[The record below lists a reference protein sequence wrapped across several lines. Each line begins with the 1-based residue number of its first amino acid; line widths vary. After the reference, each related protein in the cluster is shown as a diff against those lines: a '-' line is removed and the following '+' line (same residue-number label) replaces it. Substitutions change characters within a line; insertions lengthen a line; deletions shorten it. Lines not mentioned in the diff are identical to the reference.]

1 MEEQDL
7 AIRCAKG
14 DNEARRELYER
25 YGARI
30 YALCRRYVTN
40 PDDAEDIKQDAF
52 VKIFQVINRFSW
64 TRPGSL
70 YSWMSRVTINLLFDS
85 REKRRRLTKQLVGIE
100 DLEEDAL
107 EVPINEEAASVPP
120 EVLTRMI
127 DALPEGYRTVF
138 KLYCIDGLSHR
149 DIATLLG
156 IKEKSSSASLSRA
169 RSLLAEAIRQYWKD
183 QDNGSST
190 DGWMRILRKMRR
202 ASALRNS
209 ALVLALL
216 VVSSLLLRQ
225 VTPHTSTVITQEN
238 TVSVGERYPADLN
251 DSIVS
256 LNKLVTMSEASCLLT
271 ERTRVLNPTQRGHQ
285 VLLGMD
291 TSVDFKRLSDSI
303 PSQPG
308 DSQSPSTPDTDNSS
322 KRSNSDSN
330 PEIQPAAMDS
340 FSISIE
346 QINRFR
352 PSISL
357 SFRAGSGT
365 TRRLTEVLLQS
376 KPYIASLTY
385 LNTVDPQV
393 VPAVKSNRSNTVEFV
408 NIAHSFLPPTAK
420 NNYHHDL
427 PISLGLTA
435 RMALTSRWGVESGI
449 EYTYLH
455 SSVESVAGN
464 MDQQLHLIG
473 IPLRMDVQLWSQDRF
488 TLYAGLSA
496 MAEKCVAASLGK
508 ISCEEKRILWST
520 GAFSGAQYQIGSRA
534 YLYFQPQLSYS
545 ITNTDLITYR
555 TENPFVFSLNAGL
568 RFDL

>member
-14 DNEARRELYER
+14 DNEARRELYEQ

-30 YALCRRYVTN
+30 HALCRRYVTN

-52 VKIFQVINRFSW
+52 VKIFQVIDRFSW

-70 YSWMSRVTINLLFDS
+70 YSWMSRVTINLIFDS
-85 REKRRRLTKQLVGIE
+85 REKRQRLTKQLVGIE
-100 DLEEDAL
+100 ELEED
-107 EVPINEEAASVPP
+107 VQDDSINEEVASVPP
-120 EVLTRMI
+120 EVLTTMI
-127 DALPEGYRTVF
+127 EALPEGYRTVF

-169 RSLLAEAIRQYWKD
+169 RSLLTEAIRQYWKD
-183 QDNGSST
+183 QDDGSSP
-190 DGWMRILRKMRR
+190 DGWLRILRKMRR
-202 ASALRNS
+202 ARALRS
-209 ALVLALL
+209 STLVLALL
-216 VVSSLLLRQ
+216 AASSLLLWQ
-225 VTPHTSTVITQEN
+225 VSRHSSSKIIPESI
-238 TVSVGERYPADLN
+238 VSVGESSPADLS
-251 DSIVS
+251 DSIVF
-256 LNKLVTMSEASCLLT
+256 LNKSVTMSEASGLST
-271 ERTRVLNPTQRGHQ
+271 ERTRVLNPSQRDRRVQ
-285 VLLGMD
+285 LGMD
-291 TSVDFKRLSDSI
+291 TSVDFKHLSDSI
-303 PSQPG
+303 PSRP
-308 DSQSPSTPDTDNSS
+308 DDLQSPSTPDTDNSS
-322 KRSNSDSN
+322 QRANPDSN
-330 PEIQPAAMDS
+330 TEIKPAAMDS
-340 FSISIE
+340 FSIPDE
-346 QINRFR
+346 PINRFR
-352 PSISL
+352 PYISL

-393 VPAVKSNRSNTVEFV
+393 IPAVRSNRSNTVEFID
-408 NIAHSFLPPTAK
+408 IANSFLPPTAT

-473 IPLRMDVQLWSQDRF
+473 IPLRMDVRLWSQDRF
-488 TLYAGLSA
+488 ALYAGLSA

-508 ISCEEKRILWST
+508 ISCEEKRILWSA
-520 GAFSGAQYQIGSRA
+520 GAFSGAQYQIGGRA

-555 TENPFVFSLNAGL
+555 TENPLVFSLNVGL